1 MPSDTLS
8 HLTTPYPLDSK
19 EKKIDLATLKVVL
32 RIKFSSH
39 IALGIDSFPDRI
51 TTMSFYQKYYQLF
64 LHGKFS
70 MKEKNLLVVGP
81 PDSEKTS
88 WFAPFQGILTNTALL
103 LCSEKVTTIICS
115 GILFTKNL
123 LSYRS
128 QSIYLHFK
136 SIAWFLH
143 FTRFY

>member
-51 TTMSFYQKYYQLF
+51 TTMSFYQKYCQLF

-88 WFAPFQGILTNTALL
+88 WFAPFQRILTNTDLFL
-103 LCSEKVTTIICS
+103 SSEKS
-115 GILFTKNL
+115 NSYNL
-123 LSYRS
+123 LGKTFHKKLV
-128 QSIYLHFK
+128 I
-136 SIAWFLH
+136 I
-143 FTRFY
+143 